1 MSTQHVKNVIIA
13 GIGGQGNIV
22 ASHLLAEAAL
32 MEGKK
37 VKLAETYGAATRG
50 GSVLS
55 HVRIGEAWSPRI
67 PEGQADIILALEPLE
82 GLRVALKYLK
92 SGGWVLV
99 NNHPI
104 FPFDVTIGKMIY
116 PNLDTIKE
124 AMERLGG
131 KVIIVDAT
139 RLALEA
145 GSERSVNIVMLGCL
159 FGIGILDLSEG
170 SLFQTMGVRWSTQV
184 SEINQR
190 AFELGKQEVR
200 DKRAQ

>member
-1 MSTQHVKNVIIA
+1 MSNQPVKNVIIA

-32 MEGKK
+32 MEGNK

-55 HVRIGEAWSPRI
+55 HVRIGEAWSART
-67 PEGQADIILALEPLE
+67 PEGQADIIIALEPLE
-82 GLRVALKYLK
+82 GLRVALKFLK
-92 SGGWVLV
+92 PGGWVLV

-104 FPFDVTIGKMIY
+104 YPFDVTIGNMIY

-124 AMERLGG
+124 ALKSLGG

-139 RLALEA
+139 RLALQA

-170 SLFQTMGVRWSTQV
+170 SLFQTMALRWSKQV

-190 AFELGKQEVR
+190 AFELGRQEVR
-200 DKRAQ
+200 DTRTK